1 MAASSDGDVASSISG
16 GHQDNVV
23 IARDISGPITI
34 TAGGARTPR
43 YLQDPDNWP
52 LARAWEAL
60 AAGAHR
66 TRLGD
71 DGSAVPPY
79 VARDQ
84 DTLLRERIMQ
94 AAEHGGLVLVVG
106 DSTAGKTR
114 AACEAVRAV
123 LPDHRILAPACGEDV
138 PWAVDVAAR
147 TGVACVVWLDDLENF
162 VGPQELEPALLAE
175 LVRLR
180 IPVVATM
187 RTQQYDTFNPQAH
200 DQDSPHDPASS
211 KRALAVGAR
220 VLNLTEPVELQRLWT
235 GGELARAADCDDSR
249 VIDALTHHGPYGIA
263 EYLAAGPALL
273 HQWRRA
279 NRAGGHPRGAALVAA
294 AVDLTRTGLRP
305 PYHLDVLAALHQSY
319 LDQAGGPL
327 LRPESLDEALSWA
340 GDVRYGVTSLLL
352 PTADPGAW
360 TVFDYLVDQ
369 TFTAI
374 PEDVWEAALTHA
386 ADASDRFTVGVH
398 AYSVAPHIAE
408 AAWLPLAHSANP
420 AVAYNLGNLL
430 TNLGRVAEAETY
442 YRQALDA
449 GDTHAA
455 NNLGNLLTNL
465 GRVAEAETYY
475 RQALDAGD
483 THAANNLGNLL

>member
-1 MAASSDGDVASSISG
+1 MAASSGGDVASSISG

-34 TAGGARTPR
+34 ITGGARIPG
-43 YLQDPDNWP
+43 YLQDPNHWP
-52 LARAWEAL
+52 LARTWEAL

-66 TRLGD
+66 ARPGD

-79 VARDQ
+79 IARDQ
-84 DTLLRERIMQ
+84 DTVLRERITQ
-94 AAEHGGLVLVVG
+94 AAERGGLVLVVG

-138 PWAVDVAAR
+138 PPAVHVAAR
-147 TGVACVVWLDDLENF
+147 AGVACVVWLDDLENYL
-162 VGPQELEPALLAE
+162 GPQELEPGLLAE

-187 RTQQYDTFNPQAH
+187 RTQQYDTFNPQAR
-200 DQDSPHDPASS
+200 DNDSPHDPSVS

-220 VLNLTEPVELQRLWT
+220 VLNLTEPIELQRLWT
-235 GGELARAADCDDSR
+235 GSELARAADCDDSR
-249 VIDALTHHGPYGIA
+249 VIDALTRHGPYGIA
-263 EYLAAGPALL
+263 EYLAAGPDLL
-273 HQWRRA
+273 NRWKRA

-294 AVDLTRTGLRP
+294 AIDLTRTGLRP
-305 PYHLDVLAALHQSY
+305 PYHLDVLSTLHQSY

-327 LRPESLDEALSWA
+327 LRPESLDEALAWA
-340 GDVRYGVTSLLL
+340 SDVRYGVTSLLL
-352 PTADPGAW
+352 PTTDPGAW
-360 TVFDYLVDQ
+360 TVFDYLVDH
-369 TFTAI
+369 TFT
-374 PEDVWEAALTHA
+374 PVPQDVWEAALTHA

-408 AAWLPLAHSANP
+408 TAWLPLAHSANP
-420 AVAYNLGNLL
+420 AVAFNLGVLL
-430 TNLGRVAEAETY
+430 TNVGRVAEAETY
-442 YRQALDA
+442 FRQALDA
-449 GDTHAA
+449 GDTNAA
-455 NNLGNLLTNL
+455 NNLGVLLTNV
-465 GRVAEAETYY
+465 GRVAEAETYF

-483 THAANNLGNLL
+483 TNAAN